1 MSLSLE
7 EIVPWGRTAA
17 EYERMFQLSGAD
29 HARQVLDCGGGPASF
44 AAEWSALGRRVVA
57 ADPLYAH
64 PGSAIRSRFAATAA
78 SVMGAVRAHPE
89 RWVWTYH
96 ASPDALLSRR
106 TEALERFLRDLNAGR
121 QCGRYRV
128 GSMPHLPFPNHH
140 FDLAL
145 VSHLLFLY
153 SDLLDQAFHGA
164 SIAELLR
171 VAAEVRIF
179 PLLTLSGKISPH
191 LEPIVASLRR
201 DGWHCE
207 LTHVDYQLQPGGN
220 TLMRIR
226 RSSQTS

>member
-1 MSLSLE
+1 ME

-29 HARQVLDCGGGPASF
+29 HARRVLDCGGGPASF
-44 AAEWSALGRRVVA
+44 AAEWSALGRPVVA

-64 PGSAIRSRFAATAA
+64 PGIAIRSRFAATAA
-78 SVMGAVRAHPE
+78 SIMGAVRAHPE
-89 RWVWTYH
+89 RWVWTFH

-106 TEALERFLRDLNAGR
+106 TAALERFLEDLDAGR
-121 QCGRYRV
+121 NCGRYRV
-128 GSMPHLPFPNHH
+128 ASLPQLPFPDRH

-153 SDLLDQAFHGA
+153 SDLLDEAFHRA

-179 PLLTLSGKISPH
+179 PLLTLAGTVSPH
-191 LEPIVASLRR
+191 LKPIVASLRR

-207 LTHVDYQLQPGGN
+207 LTHVDYELQPGGH
-220 TLMRIR
+220 TLLRIR
-226 RSSQTS
+226 PSSHSS